1 MSRGKFSIEIL
12 LFLCHIIV
20 VNRKNLPWFLFLFS
34 FALILCREPAMQLAR
49 HLGRPV
55 NELATDKYVQEK
67 ILNIPRGLSAEKE
80 GVWRGL
86 KVALPETLL
95 ADIQQTLPVLGEN
108 TEEKWVEIDLSQQ
121 KLYAREGDRVVF
133 EFPIS
138 SGLPWTP
145 TVTGEFRV
153 WHKNKAQLMSG
164 GSKENGSYYYLPN
177 VPFNMY
183 FYKGFAMHGT
193 YWHND
198 FGKPRS
204 HGCVNM
210 RTEDAKALYYWI
222 SPQTESWG
230 TFATESS
237 PGTRVVV
244 HGTTPTQNIW

>member
-1 MSRGKFSIEIL
+1 MAREK
-12 LFLCHIIV
+12 
-20 VNRKNLPWFLFLFS
+20 LPWLISL
-34 FALILCREPAMQLAR
+34 FALGVVLMGGSIRLLQ
-49 HLGRPV
+49 HLTQPV
-55 NELATDKYVQEK
+55 NELGTDKYVREK
-67 ILNIPRGLSAEKE
+67 ILQAPQGLSAEKE

-86 KVALPETLL
+86 KVIVPETLL
-95 ADIQQTLPVLGEN
+95 ADIRQSLPILGES

-121 KLYAREGDRVVF
+121 KLFVREGNRLIF

-153 WHKNKAQLMSG
+153 WHKNKAQLMEG
-164 GSKENGSYYYLPN
+164 GSKENNNYYYLPN
-177 VPFNMY
+177 VPFNMF
-183 FYKGFAMHGT
+183 FYKGYAMHGA

-210 RTEDAKALYYWI
+210 RPEDAKSLYYWI
-222 SPQTESWG
+222 APQAEAWG
-230 TFATESS
+230 ISATKSS

-244 HGTTPTQNIW
+244 HGVTPTQNIW